1 MTDCTICCEKFNLT
15 CHKKVSCNYCE
26 LECCRKCIQKYLT
39 DITTDAHCMQCKNIW
54 NREFIDSA
62 CTKHFRN
69 KELKNHRENI
79 LFERE
84 KCFLP
89 DAQVI
94 ASRRKEKLRLIEENN
109 TKIREIMREVDRLG
123 RDNIRIQ
130 GEGDLVP
137 GSEEITERRKF
148 IRKCPVS
155 ECRGFLS
162 TQWKCELCENHICHE
177 CNEIKEDPH
186 VCEAG
191 AVETMKLLK
200 KDTKACPNCG
210 TMIFKIS
217 GCAQMWCPDC
227 HSAFNWNTM
236 QIEKGII
243 HNPHFYE
250 FQRLGGTAHRNH
262 GDIPCGGMPDISELY
277 TKCKIKHQDPH
288 RYRYVA
294 PTMIPLESKIYFDFH
309 RVISHINQMELH
321 GYRVPYE
328 NNLEMR
334 IAYLTN
340 KFSEDEYKFT
350 LQKNEKSRE
359 KRRDILNILTMFT
372 QTGADILRQF
382 VNNELDDSTDIIHNL
397 RDYTNETLRTI
408 SKRYSCVVPQIHTTS
423 WDINRLKF

>member
-1 MTDCTICCEKFNLT
+1 MTDCSICCEKFNLT
-15 CHKKVSCNYCE
+15 CHRKVSCNYCE
-26 LECCRKCIQKYLT
+26 LECCRKCVQKYLT

-69 KELKNHRENI
+69 KDLKNHRENI

-94 ASRRKEKLRLIEENN
+94 AAHRKEKARIIEENN

-130 GEGDLVP
+130 SEGDTTEVL
-137 GSEEITERRKF
+137 ERRKF

-162 TQWKCELCENHICHE
+162 TQWKCEMCENHICHE
-177 CNEIKEDPH
+177 CNEVKGDPH
-186 VCEAG
+186 VCEPG

-250 FQRLGGTAHRNH
+250 FQRLGGNAPRNA
-262 GDIPCGGMPDISELY
+262 GDIPCGGLPDISELY
-277 TKCKIKHQDPH
+277 TKCKIKYQEPN

-294 PTMIPLESKIYFDFH
+294 PIMIPIESKIYFDFH
-309 RVISHINQMELH
+309 RIITHITHVELH
-321 GYRVPYE
+321 GYRAPYE

-350 LQKNEKSRE
+350 LQKNEKARE

-382 VNNELDDSTDIIHNL
+382 VNNELDGSTDTDIIHNL
-397 RDYTNETLRTI
+397 RDYTNETLRI
-408 SKRYSCVVPQIHTTS
+408 IGKRYSCVVPQINTDT
-423 WDINRLKF
+423 WDLIRLKF